1 MAEALTIQGI
11 WAAMPDEVAT
21 RILREVRAEEADLYR
36 QALGT
41 AAGALRMRPQALQQ
55 QPAPRQAA
63 AIRRALTQVGR
74 EELGAHLLVTW
85 LTKCRTPMLARFLD
99 DLGIAHEEGTI
110 KDEVGPEPDA
120 AQLRAAIERLYA
132 AFPAEDVR
140 IYLQAFAVTTAVEW
154 EHLPTLIDAQ
164 PLSH

>member
-11 WAAMPDEVAT
+11 WSGMSDELAATV
-21 RILREVRAEEADLYR
+21 LREVRAESIDLYR

-41 AAGALRMRPQALQQ
+41 AAGALRMRPQVLQQ

-63 AIRRALTQVGR
+63 AIRRSLLQVGR

-85 LTKCRTPMLARFLD
+85 LTTRHKPMLTQFLD

-110 KDEVGPEPDA
+110 KEDTGKEPEEEK
-120 AQLRAAIERLYA
+120 LRAAVTRLRGS
-132 AFPAEDVR
+132 FDPEHVR
-140 IYLQAFAVTTAVEW
+140 IYLQAFLVITAPEW
-154 EHLPTLIDAQ
+154 ERLHALIDD
-164 PLSH
+164 